1 MQGKKSYF
9 ICWHEHDQIAL
20 LSKLTKYGQSKRS
33 WPPSNRQN
41 GITLTLKNVLW
52 IFLFNCT
59 SWTSVRCPIFH
70 QLTNNVF
77 AFYWTREFGYVSLN
91 VLYNLS
97 INILFKTHNDVYL
110 RRDQICRV
118 ILEIKRHRFSMQ
130 WYGEIYIE
138 CKHTTFLKF

>member
-70 QLTNNVF
+70 QLMNNVF

-110 RRDQICRV
+110 CSHAV
-118 ILEIKRHRFSMQ
+118 IRYAV
-130 WYGEIYIE
+130 WYWKLNVTDFQCNDMGKYTSNVNIQ
-138 CKHTTFLKF
+138 HF